1 MHIHVTAIWEQKKS
15 LPHIL
20 KGAFMAFP
28 ILFSSWFK
36 ICKNK
41 DLASNQILIQKSF
54 LDHLIQPWLKFMLT
68 LCTKNEHPEKQWWWL
83 SKLESLVVK
92 IRDNKMDKL
101 NGQEIVSGLAENI
114 KQIFYE
120 VYKVAYEW

>member
-1 MHIHVTAIWEQKKS
+1 
-15 LPHIL
+15 
-20 KGAFMAFP
+20 
-28 ILFSSWFK
+28 
-36 ICKNK
+36 
-41 DLASNQILIQKSF
+41 
-54 LDHLIQPWLKFMLT
+54 MLT

-101 NGQEIVSGLAENI
+101 NGQDIVSSLAEII

-120 VYKVAYEW
+120 VYKVAYE